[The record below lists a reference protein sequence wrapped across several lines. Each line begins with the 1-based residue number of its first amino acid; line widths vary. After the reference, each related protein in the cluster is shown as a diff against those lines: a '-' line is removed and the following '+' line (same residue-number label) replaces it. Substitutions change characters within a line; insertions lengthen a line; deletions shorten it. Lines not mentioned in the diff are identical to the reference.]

1 MSKLFRDCRSK
12 RALSSIRCYLGKV
25 IPHSLLVFFPSR
37 CLLPLNLLCFAKF
50 RLGVF
55 LSKEGLRGKAF
66 PFSRSILCLC
76 CLSLFKMDLGKV
88 LGSAELFLNSP
99 DHPLNQRSTRR
110 IIRCV
115 IFYSGQESSRDCLKT
130 PFIGQFHW
138 PPDHPMIV

>member
-1 MSKLFRDCRSK
+1 MESAGIPSARPT
-12 RALSSIRCYLGKV
+12 LSGRVHFGPPRGYPGVTSPTV

-55 LSKEGLRGKAF
+55 LSKEGFRGKAF

-88 LGSAELFLNSP
+88 LRSAELFLNSP
-99 DHPLNQRSTRR
+99 NHPLNEGSTRR
-110 IIRCV
+110 II
-115 IFYSGQESSRDCLKT
+115 
-130 PFIGQFHW
+130 
-138 PPDHPMIV
+138 